1 MEKQMTKE
9 QIMQFQNGLLEDEKS
24 SATIQ
29 KYLRDIEKF
38 FLFTKQEAVTKDMVI
53 RYKQYLMETYKP
65 ASVNSMLAAL
75 NRFFKEMGW
84 FDCVV
89 KAVKVQRQSFR
100 CQERELTKAEYFRLL
115 KAAKQQDNRRLYLL
129 MQTLCATGIRVSE
142 LRFFTVEAVR
152 SGRASVSL
160 KGKTRTVLI
169 PSDLGRELRCYAAA
183 RGIKKGSIFVTK
195 SGSPMDRSNILHEM
209 KALCG
214 LAGVDRSKVFP
225 HNLRH
230 LFACLFYKAEKDL
243 SRLADLLGHSNINTT
258 RIYTCVSGNE
268 QMRQIERL
276 GLVVKDQKQMPQTA
290 ERKKTA

>member
-1 MEKQMTKE
+1 MEKRMTRA
-9 QIMQFQNGLLEDEKS
+9 QITQFQNGLREDEKS
-24 SATIQ
+24 SATVQ

-38 FLFTKQEAVTKDMVI
+38 FLFAEQEAVTKDTAI

-65 ASVNSMLAAL
+65 SSVNSMLAAI

-89 KAVKVQRQSFR
+89 KAVKVQRQAFR

-115 KAAKQQDNRRLYLL
+115 KAAKQQDNRRLCLL

-142 LRFFTVEAVR
+142 LRFITLEAAR

-183 RGIKKGSIFVTK
+183 RGIKRGSIFVTK

-209 KALCG
+209 KALCEA
-214 LAGVDRSKVFP
+214 AGVDKSKVFP

-230 LFACLFYKAEKDL
+230 LFACLFYKEEKDL
-243 SRLADLLGHSNINTT
+243 SRLADLLGHSDVNTT
-258 RIYTCVSGNE
+258 RIYTCVSGDE
-268 QMRQIERL
+268 QLRQIERL
-276 GLVVKDQKQMPQTA
+276 GLVMREEKKMTSDAKQ
-290 ERKKTA
+290 KTA